1 MMWVIFGV
9 VMAIMWS
16 KMSRG
21 DWSGKGSHRRGMLK
35 QYDDRIAALES
46 ELASRDDAIVLLESR
61 VNELESR
68 LDFTERLL
76 TTQRTQ
82 DLGLRT

>member
-16 KMSRG
+16 KMSQG
-21 DWSGKGSHRRGMLK
+21 DWSGKGSHRRAGMLK
-35 QYDDRIAALES
+35 QYDDRIAALEA

-76 TTQRTQ
+76 TQKTQ

>member
-9 VMAIMWS
+9 VIAIMWS
-16 KMSRG
+16 KMSQG
-21 DWSGKGSHRRGMLK
+21 DWSGKGSRRRAGMLK

-46 ELASRDDAIVLLESR
+46 ELASRDDAIVQLESR

-76 TTQRTQ
+76 TAK
-82 DLGLRT
+82 DAGLRT